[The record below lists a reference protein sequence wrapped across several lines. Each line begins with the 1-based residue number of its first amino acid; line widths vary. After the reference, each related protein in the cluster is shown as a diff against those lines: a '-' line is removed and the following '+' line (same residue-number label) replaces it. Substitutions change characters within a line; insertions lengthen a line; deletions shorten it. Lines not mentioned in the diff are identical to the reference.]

1 VGRSTLSRGAWPAPW
16 RAVDGRRDEIGW
28 GSGYM
33 SSSGSLKEV
42 SEFGSKL
49 GAAMRGHVRQESV
62 KHG

>member
-1 VGRSTLSRGAWPAPW
+1 
-16 RAVDGRRDEIGW
+16 
-28 GSGYM
+28 M